1 MKEWLFLIG
10 AIVLETFATTMLKY
24 SEQFTKLLPTIGM
37 LAGYLLSFY
46 CLSHALRTLPIGIA
60 YAIWSALGIVLIT
73 LIGVLALPDVPAY
86 IGLSL
91 IIAGVIV
98 INLFSK
104 IEVH

>member
-1 MKEWLFLIG
+1 
-10 AIVLETFATTMLKY
+10 
-24 SEQFTKLLPTIGM
+24 
-37 LAGYLLSFY
+37 
-46 CLSHALRTLPIGIA
+46 
-60 YAIWSALGIVLIT
+60 VLIT
-73 LIGVLALPDVPAY
+73 LIGVLAFKQVPDVPAY